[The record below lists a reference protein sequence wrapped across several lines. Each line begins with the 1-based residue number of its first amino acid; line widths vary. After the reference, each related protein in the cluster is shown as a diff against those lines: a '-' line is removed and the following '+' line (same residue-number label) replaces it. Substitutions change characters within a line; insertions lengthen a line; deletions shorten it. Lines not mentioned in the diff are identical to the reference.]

1 MEISFAG
8 YQENVLTFEY
18 AGTLAAGDL
27 VKMSASGK
35 VAKVSANDG
44 FIGKC
49 IGVKGGYAAVQLD
62 GYVEAAKSGTVNVG
76 YNKLVAASTGVKAAE
91 SGIDRLVIYSDD
103 TTVGFIL

>member
-1 MEISFAG
+1 MNIGFTG
-8 YQENVLTFEY
+8 FRENVLTFEC
-18 AGTLAAGDL
+18 TSTVAAGDL

-35 VAKVSANDG
+35 VTKVSANDD

-49 IGVKGGYAAVQLD
+49 VSVRDGYAAVQLG
-62 GYVEAAKSGTVNVG
+62 GYAEAAKSGTVNVG
-76 YNKLVAASTGVKAAE
+76 YNKLVAASSGVKTAE

>member
-1 MEISFAG
+1 MNISFTG
-8 YQENVLTFEY
+8 YRENVLTFECTS
-18 AGTLAAGDL
+18 AVAAGDL

-35 VAKVSANDG
+35 VTKVSANDD

-49 IGVKGGYAAVQLD
+49 VSVSGGYAAVQLD
-62 GYVEAAKSGTVNVG
+62 GYMEVAKSGTVNVG
-76 YNKLVAASTGVKAAE
+76 YNKLVAASSGVKTAE